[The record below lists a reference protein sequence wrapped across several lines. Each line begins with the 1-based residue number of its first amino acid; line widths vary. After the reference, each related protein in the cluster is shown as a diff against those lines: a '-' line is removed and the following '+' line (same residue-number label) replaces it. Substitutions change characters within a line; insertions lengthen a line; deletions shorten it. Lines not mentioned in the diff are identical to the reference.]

1 MLNCHSFK
9 STFKGSTPCL
19 IWLWTTSHLKYY
31 SYHIHYPNL
40 VYFSSLE
47 SWLQGSPSYQIIS
60 FVAKPIIS
68 YATKLEGVCKLSL
81 RLQAPNTIP
90 IHFHSFKTITTS
102 NLFSFF
108 IPSTKINHSSPTKEG
123 CENKSSQ
130 DSSWKLCSEEK
141 RKKKPPND
149 PNSPF

>member
-19 IWLWTTSHLKYY
+19 IWLWTTSHLIYY
-31 SYHIHYPNL
+31 SYHIHYSNL
-40 VYFSSLE
+40 LYFSSLE
-47 SWLQGSPSYQIIS
+47 NWLQGSPSYQIIS

-130 DSSWKLCSEEK
+130 DSSWKLCMEEIK
-141 RKKKPPND
+141 NTSND
-149 PNSPF
+149 LNSPF